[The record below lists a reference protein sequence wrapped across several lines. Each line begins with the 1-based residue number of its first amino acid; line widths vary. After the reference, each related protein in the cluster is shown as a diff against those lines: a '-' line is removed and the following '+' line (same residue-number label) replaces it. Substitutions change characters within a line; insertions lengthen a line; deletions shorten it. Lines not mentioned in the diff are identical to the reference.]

1 MEKIKHA
8 GSAGRQD
15 AGKTGELSL
24 VLGAAPGKS
33 GGKNARTPNASRGS
47 QKPGSREAFGLR
59 VSLAPLWGRV
69 APSRQGWQGNEWQR
83 NRFWFSFPLPFKVRA
98 AETERGRS
106 VACGVPDGVGA
117 RWPAS
122 LAPSLAA
129 LRLCVFALK
138 VFCTVPAQVMT
149 GSAADV
155 ERPSPLAFAR
165 RRGKEAVGNPRW
177 RIFQRKGAKTRRRRE
192 NTKAFCT
199 SSSWRLGVVVCRG
212 LA

>member
-1 MEKIKHA
+1 M
-8 GSAGRQD
+8 
-15 AGKTGELSL
+15 
-24 VLGAAPGKS
+24 
-33 GGKNARTPNASRGS
+33 
-47 QKPGSREAFGLR
+47 
-59 VSLAPLWGRV
+59 GRV

-83 NRFWFSFPLPFKVRA
+83 NRFWFSFPLPFKVRV

-138 VFCTVPAQVMT
+138 VFCTVPAQAMT

-155 ERPSPLAFAR
+155 ERPSPLALREDAE
-165 RRGKEAVGNPRW
+165 KN
-177 RIFQRKGAKTRRRRE
+177 RKGTQGGGFFNAKAPRRE
-192 NTKAFCT
+192 GAGKTQKLFAT
-199 SSSWRLGVVVCRG
+199 HRLGD
-212 LA
+212 LALSFVAGWREPGMNVSNTVD